1 MRPTVTIKGVELP
14 ACLCGCGEVVGGK
27 ANYRPGHDARH
38 AGQVARRAADDLDN
52 AAQYLKELPSPA
64 LRHKAL
70 KQAERLALGRS
81 GPTKARGTPG
91 RVKIGRWDYP
101 ARWADD
107 TSNRIERNTKRDGS
121 GAWVPYSGP
130 A

>member
-1 MRPTVTIKGVELP
+1 MRPTITVKGVEFP
-14 ACLCGCGEVVGGK
+14 ACLCDCGEVVGSK

-38 AGQVARRAADDLDN
+38 AGRIARQAAGDLEN
-52 AAQYLKELPSPA
+52 AAQYLGELPSPA

-70 KQAERLALGRS
+70 RQAERLALG
-81 GPTKARGTPG
+81 GPKPKVRTAPSRIK
-91 RVKIGRWDYP
+91 VGRWDYP
-101 ARWADD
+101 TRWAEATGD
-107 TSNRIERNTKRDGS
+107 RMERNTKRDGS